1 MDHLYTTIRMS
12 ELNIYFDEGFRRG
25 FRKPSQRPHSTP
37 RRRPFAADMFAAFTV
52 TASAV
57 RAPCATHSRTH
68 APHQSARIAAFS
80 TGAGRREL
88 ALSTARRHAHAH
100 GVSARKI
107 EATAHRAN
115 VQATATEVRYDAI
128 FTLRMVRSRDRR
140 GDGRERAPR
149 GRGFARHSWVKP

>member
-1 MDHLYTTIRMS
+1 
-12 ELNIYFDEGFRRG
+12 
-25 FRKPSQRPHSTP
+25 
-37 RRRPFAADMFAAFTV
+37 MFAAFTV

-88 ALSTARRHAHAH
+88 ALSTARRQAHAH

-128 FTLRMVRSRDRR
+128 LRCVWFDREI
-140 GDGRERAPR
+140 GGGWARAR
-149 GRGFARHSWVKP
+149 AVWGRGFARHSWVKP

>member
-1 MDHLYTTIRMS
+1 
-12 ELNIYFDEGFRRG
+12 
-25 FRKPSQRPHSTP
+25 
-37 RRRPFAADMFAAFTV
+37 MFAAFTV

-88 ALSTARRHAHAH
+88 ALSTARRQAHAH

-115 VQATATEVRYDAI
+115 VQATATEVGYAANYAAYGSI
-128 FTLRMVRSRDRR
+128 ARSA
-140 GDGRERAPR
+140 GDGRERAPFGGVDSRVIR
-149 GRGFARHSWVKP
+149 G

>member
-1 MDHLYTTIRMS
+1 MFVCPNFIFICGRVGAQ
-12 ELNIYFDEGFRRG
+12 GFRSARVI
-25 FRKPSQRPHSTP
+25 RTP
-37 RRRPFAADMFAAFTV
+37 RRVVDDMFAAFTV

-88 ALSTARRHAHAH
+88 ALSTARRQGQSH
-100 GVSARKI
+100 GVAARKI

-115 VQATATEVRYDAI
+115 VQATATEVGYAANYAAYGSI
-128 FTLRMVRSRDRR
+128 ARSAR
-140 GDGRERAPR
+140 DGRERALL
-149 GRGFARHSWVKP
+149 GCGFAFARHRG